1 MALAEVGTLADRIYN
16 AQMIDVSTASITY
29 IPIVRKGRLIDG
41 WCSISASLT
50 TGNGTITVKK
60 YPAGVSGSAVTCGTI
75 TLVQVG
81 SAAGNA
87 FRMSV
92 TGSEADCTFAAG
104 DVLALDGDGACDT
117 TSIGRF
123 AMVVRGP

>member
-1 MALAEVGTLADRIYN
+1 MALAEVGTLSDRIYN
-16 AQMIDVSTASITY
+16 AQMIDVSTASVTY
-29 IPIVRKGRLIDG
+29 IPIARKGRLIDG
-41 WCSISASLT
+41 WCSISAALT
-50 TGNGTITVKK
+50 TGDGTITVKK

-75 TLVQVG
+75 TLVQSG
-81 SAAGNA
+81 SAAGNS

-92 TGSEADCTFAAG
+92 TGSEVDCTFASG

-123 AMVVRGP
+123 SMIVRGP

>member
-1 MALAEVGTLADRIYN
+1 MALPNNGTFMDVVYN
-16 AQMIDVSTASITY
+16 AQIIDVSTASIAT
-29 IPIVRKGRLIDG
+29 IPIVKNGKLVDG
-41 WCSISASLT
+41 WATISAALT

-81 SAAGNA
+81 SAAGK
-87 FRMSV
+87 SYQLV
-92 TGSEADCTFAAG
+92 LSGSEANCTFLAG
-104 DVLALDGDGACDT
+104 DVLALDGNGACDT

-123 AMVVRGP
+123 SMVVRGP

>member
-1 MALAEVGTLADRIYN
+1 MPLTVPGTLADMIYN
-16 AQMIDVSTASITY
+16 AQMIDVSTASITV
-29 IPIVRKGRLIDG
+29 IPIARAGRLVDG

-60 YPAGVSGSAVTCGTI
+60 YPLGVSGSAVTLGTI

-81 SAAGNA
+81 SAAGMA
-87 FRMSV
+87 FQLAI
-92 TGSEADCTFAAG
+92 TGSEANCTFVPG

-123 AMVVRGP
+123 SMVMRSN